1 MLHRLI
7 AREIALPLAL
17 SLVLV
22 CLLLVA
28 MQLLQL
34 GDVLFGSGFDA
45 LGIVRIAAF
54 LMPHFGIVAVPLAF
68 LLACM
73 LGLGR
78 LGEDNELVA
87 MSALG
92 RSPLTLYAVPVAMS
106 LVLGAGVGLLSF
118 RGEPWGLRGVREQLN
133 ELIKRNVA
141 GDVKPGTFFEDI
153 PRFTLFVGRVGAG
166 GRWERV
172 LVQDAEGDGPARLL
186 LAREGRIHGEGADA
200 ALRLELADGE
210 LHRTDGRTYTAA
222 AFESGTLR
230 MGVGGMQARQNK
242 FDRPTLE
249 LLVEEMPA
257 AARAARAG
265 GRADVARR
273 IETAFHSRVAA
284 LLSCLVFG
292 LVAVPLAA
300 GGRASRASG
309 FVATLLAFAGY
320 YVAQV
325 TAGGWGE
332 SGRLAPMVAAW
343 VPNLVGVVVAAVL
356 GVRLRR
362 GPVAGARR

>member
-1 MLHRLI
+1 MLHRLL
-7 AREIALPLAL
+7 AREIAVPLAL
-17 SLVLV
+17 ALVLV

-34 GDVLFGSGFDA
+34 GDVLFGSGFQPMA
-45 LGIVRIAAF
+45 IVRIAAF
-54 LMPHFGIVAVPLAF
+54 LMPHFGIIAVPLAF

-92 RSPLTLYAVPVAMS
+92 RSPLALYAVPIAMS
-106 LVLGAGVGLLSF
+106 LVLGAGVGLLAF

-133 ELIKRNVA
+133 EVIKRNVA

-153 PRFTLFVGRVGAG
+153 PRFTLFVGQVGDG

-172 LVQDAEGDGPARLL
+172 LVQDGEGDGPARLM
-186 LAREGRIHGEGADA
+186 LAREGRIRGEGADD
-200 ALRLELADGE
+200 ALRLELSDGE

-222 AFESGTLR
+222 SFEAGTLA
-230 MGVGGMQARQNK
+230 MGVGQMQARQNK

-249 LLVEEMPA
+249 LVVEEMPG
-257 AARAARAG
+257 AARAAKAA

-273 IETAFHSRVAA
+273 IETTFHARLAA

-309 FVATLLAFAGY
+309 FIATLLAFAGY

-332 SGRLAPMVAAW
+332 SGRLPPMLAAW
-343 VPNLVGVVVAAVL
+343 LPNLLGLAVAAVL
-356 GVRLRR
+356 GFRLRR

>member
-1 MLHRLI
+1 MFHRLL
-7 AREIALPLAL
+7 AREIAVPLVL

-34 GDVLFGSGFDA
+34 GDVLFGSGFQP
-45 LGIVRIAAF
+45 LGILRIAGF
-54 LMPHFGIVAVPLAF
+54 LMPHFGIIAVPLAF

-106 LVLGAGVGLLSF
+106 LVLGAGVGVLAF

-153 PRFTLFVGRVGAG
+153 PRFTLFVGRVGPD

-172 LVQDAEGDGPARLL
+172 LVQDADGEGPPRLM
-186 LAREGRIHGEGADA
+186 LAREGRIRGEGADA
-200 ALRLELADGE
+200 SLRLDLTDGE

-222 AFESGTLR
+222 TFTSGTLS

-249 LLVEEMPA
+249 LLVEEMPE
-257 AARAARAG
+257 AARAARAAG
-265 GRADVARR
+265 KVDVARR
-273 IETAFHSRVAA
+273 IETTFHARLAA

-332 SGRLAPMVAAW
+332 SGRLSPVLAAW
-343 VPNLVGVVVAAVL
+343 MPNLVGLSVAVAL
-356 GVRLRR
+356 GLRLRR